1 MNSIPTTVETYGNNL
16 KIMKGF
22 QKEQAQNIRKL
33 KNKMHTD
40 TGPPTGH
47 ESKTSGADYQMGSH
61 AGVT

>member
-22 QKEQAQNIRKL
+22 SKEQPSNIKRKVM
-33 KNKMHTD
+33 NKMRTD

-47 ESKTSGADYQMGSH
+47 ESKTSGADYTIGS
-61 AGVT
+61 

>member
-1 MNSIPTTVETYGNNL
+1 
-16 KIMKGF
+16 
-22 QKEQAQNIRKL
+22 
-33 KNKMHTD
+33 MHTD